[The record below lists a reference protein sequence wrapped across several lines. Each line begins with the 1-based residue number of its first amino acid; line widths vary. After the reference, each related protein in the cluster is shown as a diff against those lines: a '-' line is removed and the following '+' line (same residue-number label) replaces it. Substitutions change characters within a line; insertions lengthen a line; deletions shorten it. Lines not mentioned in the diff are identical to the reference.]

1 MDEVTWGALALTLTL
16 AGGLYTWWA
25 FTRRGLTPGLR
36 GLALTLVPVAAW
48 LTGTL
53 QMFTQIASAVGRWAT
68 SLVFSPIVWLGTSA
82 AGVSV
87 ALFFVARLI
96 DSHRGVTPAAAGRGE
111 KKVKSARGKKILPP
125 GAPAASRPA
134 DDEFADIEAMLR
146 KRGIQ

>member
-16 AGGLYTWWA
+16 AGGFYTWWA
-25 FTRRGLTPGLR
+25 FTRRGLTPGMR
-36 GLALTLVPVAAW
+36 GLALTLLPMAAW

-53 QMFTQIASAVGRWAT
+53 QMFTQIANSVGRWAT

-87 ALFFVARLI
+87 ALFLLARLI
-96 DSHRGVTPAAAGRGE
+96 DSRRGVTPAAAGRGD
-111 KKVKSARGKKILPP
+111 KSVKSARGKKSLPP
-125 GAPAASRPA
+125 ATGAGPAPV

>member
-1 MDEVTWGALALTLTL
+1 MTWGALALTLTL

-36 GLALTLVPVAAW
+36 GLALTLLPVAAW

-53 QMFTQIASAVGRWAT
+53 QMFTQIANAVGRWAT

-87 ALFFVARLI
+87 ALFLLARMI
-96 DSHRGVTPAAAGRGE
+96 DSHRGVTPATAGRRE
-111 KKVKSARGKKILPP
+111 KKVEPGRGAGSLPP
-125 GAPAASRPA
+125 GGASRPTPA

>member
-1 MDEVTWGALALTLTL
+1 MDEVTWGALALTLTV

-36 GLALTLVPVAAW
+36 GLALTLLPVAAW

-53 QMFTQIASAVGRWAT
+53 QMFTQIASSVGRWAT

-87 ALFFVARLI
+87 ALFLLARVI
-96 DSHRGVTPAAAGRGE
+96 DSHRGVTPAAAGRE
-111 KKVKSARGKKILPP
+111 KRVKSSDSKQLPP
-125 GAPAASRPA
+125 RAGAGAAPAA
-134 DDEFADIEAMLR
+134 DEFADIEAMLR